1 MWILQES
8 MRLNPYYT
16 GIHLHTSSKSD
27 KTEQKRS
34 LNPYYTGIHLH
45 TGRRKS
51 AIGGCR
57 LNPYYTGIH
66 LHD

>member
-8 MRLNPYYT
+8 MR
-16 GIHLHTSSKSD
+16 
-27 KTEQKRS
+27 